1 MSRRRAR
8 LAALDG
14 ALITV
19 AVAFVGLIT
28 GAFAGPVKG
37 YDGWG
42 HLTKVV
48 LVLRDFP
55 AIDWNYDW
63 YSGSPF
69 FLGGYPPLFYLAAG
83 GLALVGVD
91 QMAAMNLLI
100 GLSYVAMTLSL
111 YALARIV
118 TDSRVAGFV
127 AAGVLVGTP
136 AIWTPYVQAGL
147 YTRILGMAFTS
158 VAFVLLVFYLRR
170 PSTARYLWCVLAVWG
185 ALNSHVVLGALA
197 VFALALVVVLTPDGE
212 ARTRA
217 WRLGLLV
224 PPVLLS
230 AYYYVP
236 LALYSTGA
244 AVSASYPPLEIGS
257 LGAIFPA
264 FIVGA
269 SLVGWLRFPFGGRT
283 SAPRLMLVCGIVCAA
298 CLLYAFAPVPRVAG
312 LRTPDM
318 LFFMAWFLAAIAG
331 LASGSVR
338 IPTVAW
344 QRGFVGTV
352 ILAATLISIL
362 AVIPFITGTMV
373 RDPVR
378 PETAQAGWQPLG
390 PTDNNFRVASPTD
403 NLSVWLNG
411 VYDVPQTR
419 GYAAIP
425 QIPNPA
431 WQFWLDSTLW
441 NGDAAEPQRTFLLDW
456 YAVKWIYV
464 PAPYMPSTT
473 GVLPKLQQH
482 PELYQRLASTN
493 SGESLTFSY
502 MRPTPVALATNAP
515 NVLVVG
521 APENYE
527 VVFRDLSYSGF
538 DSAHVIPVQGG
549 AYVDD
554 YSVEDLNRFDEVLIY
569 GGRAHDTA
577 RAFDLLNRYV
587 RTGGGLVVEASGS
600 PLGAS
605 EPFPITGATRQAKDG
620 QWSFRAASS
629 QVTDGIDFAGFS
641 PARFGDGPWGVSAAG
656 GVRSWAQAVLWSGPD
671 AVVVAGR
678 LGQGRVV
685 WSGLN
690 LPFHIDSYRNAEESR
705 FLTTA
710 MSWASR
716 GGASASVVS
725 SARRDGPE
733 QMTVSVESAARG
745 VIFKE
750 SWFDRWHAYVNG
762 REVNIARVGPGFM
775 YVMLPTE
782 TKFPATVRWRYE
794 KSALDWS
801 GIVISAATLLAL
813 VTWPRWRGRAR
824 DSLGVWRNRLTAR
837 WDEESG

>member
-1 MSRRRAR
+1 MS
-8 LAALDG
+8 
-14 ALITV
+14 ITV
-19 AVAFVGLIT
+19 N
-28 GAFAGPVKG
+28 
-37 YDGWG
+37 W
-42 HLTKVV
+42 TKDQPNGF
-48 LVLRDFP
+48 LYQFSLARQ
-55 AIDWNYDW
+55 AYS
-63 YSGSPF
+63 YSG
-69 FLGGYPPLFYLAAG
+69 
-83 GLALVGVD
+83 
-91 QMAAMNLLI
+91 
-100 GLSYVAMTLSL
+100 
-111 YALARIV
+111 
-118 TDSRVAGFV
+118 
-127 AAGVLVGTP
+127 
-136 AIWTPYVQAGL
+136 
-147 YTRILGMAFTS
+147 
-158 VAFVLLVFYLRR
+158 
-170 PSTARYLWCVLAVWG
+170 
-185 ALNSHVVLGALA
+185 
-197 VFALALVVVLTPDGE
+197 
-212 ARTRA
+212 
-217 WRLGLLV
+217 
-224 PPVLLS
+224 

-403 NLSVWLNG
+403 NPSVWLNG

-605 EPFPITGATRQAKDG
+605 EPFPFPTIDLEHRQKGWPMELPGGELAGHRRHRLRRIQSGPLRRWPMGRVGRRRGAELGAGGAVVGSRCSRRGGQAGAGPGGLVGSQPAVSHRQLPEC
-620 QWSFRAASS
+620 R
-629 QVTDGIDFAGFS
+629 GIAVSHHGHVLGES
-641 PARFGDGPWGVSAAG
+641 RRRLRFGGLVSPTGRAG
-656 GVRSWAQAVLWSGPD
+656 TDDRLGRVRRPRGDLQGKLVRSMA
-671 AVVVAGR
+671 R
-678 LGQGRVV
+678 LRQR
-685 WSGLN
+685 
-690 LPFHIDSYRNAEESR
+690 
-705 FLTTA
+705 T
-710 MSWASR
+710 
-716 GGASASVVS
+716 
-725 SARRDGPE
+725 
-733 QMTVSVESAARG
+733 
-745 VIFKE
+745 
-750 SWFDRWHAYVNG
+750 
-762 REVNIARVGPGFM
+762 
-775 YVMLPTE
+775 
-782 TKFPATVRWRYE
+782 
-794 KSALDWS
+794 
-801 GIVISAATLLAL
+801 
-813 VTWPRWRGRAR
+813 
-824 DSLGVWRNRLTAR
+824 
-837 WDEESG
+837 